1 MTKVCSGY
9 PLKGLVTKGSK
20 QWTLKSLVAL
30 RVPSPE
36 VLKRPSEGLVQSKN
50 VEYTDCW
57 GRVKSIHQYILWNDE
72 KKKGEKSNLH
82 TYYMYVILDGT
93 LDPLELA

>member
-1 MTKVCSGY
+1 M
-9 PLKGLVTKGSK
+9 VTKGSK

-57 GRVKSIHQYILWNDE
+57 GRVKSIHQYCGMMRKNRG
-72 KKKGEKSNLH
+72 KKSNLH